1 MSTTEAEEKERH
13 LHYLQVVDDV
23 EKRSWEA
30 KKRCLMLMQ
39 THIEEQL
46 KVLQERAN
54 KWQKKLARIKK
65 RERVGTTLSECYVH
79 TNIV

>member
-1 MSTTEAEEKERH
+1 M
-13 LHYLQVVDDV
+13 QVVDDA

-30 KKRCLMLMQ
+30 RKRCLILMQ

-46 KVLQERAN
+46 KVLQERAD

-65 RERVGTTLSECYVH
+65 RERVGIALLVVH
-79 TNIV
+79 IPGWYNNT